1 MKDQSQDFEQL
12 RQLLALKRHENP
24 PPGYFRDFS
33 TRVIERI
40 EREGVAVDENWLQ
53 RVISLF
59 RVRPAISASFC
70 LASLLVLLAATTL
83 FEGNQSASNG
93 NLPTVESKFAVV
105 HEPSALTKAS
115 GTAFFTNLEPT
126 GFALDMAP
134 PKQRV
139 FHTNTSLFDMPYY
152 LRVDYRVDYTDY
164 QTEQP
169 RQGIRVPYRLSDPR

>member
-40 EREGVAVDENWLQ
+40 EREGVVLDETWLQ
-53 RVISLF
+53 RVASLF

-83 FEGNQSASNG
+83 FEGNQAGSNEG
-93 NLPTVESKFAVV
+93 LPTVESKFAVARQPAAV
-105 HEPSALTKAS
+105 TKGS
-115 GTAFFTNLEPT
+115 GTAFFTNLESA

-134 PKQRV
+134 PKRQV
-139 FHTNTSLFDMPYY
+139 FRTNTSLFDTPYY
-152 LRVDYRVDYTDY
+152 LRVDYTDY

-169 RQGIRVPYRLSDPR
+169 LDGVRVPYRLSDPR